1 MTVKFLATG
10 VAAVAVIAAAAA
22 GVTSIASTSPIAFPV
37 QPRALGTSLPLDQP
51 PPPPPAPNLPTA
63 DQLSSLCNGVTDPGV
78 SYTTKN
84 NLVQGGISP
93 DEGHAADHEL
103 RKAYRDGKFPL
114 SFNVTNI
121 QPAGPNAA
129 TADVATSGPKLAAP
143 ITQNLTFV
151 NEGGNWMMRHDSAMA
166 LLQAATA

>member
-10 VAAVAVIAAAAA
+10 VAAVAVIGAAAAD
-22 GVTSIASTSPIAFPV
+22 IASSHPAVFQVRPV
-37 QPRALGTSLPLDQP
+37 ALGASLPLDQP

-93 DEGHAADHEL
+93 DEGHAADHDL

-121 QPAGPNAA
+121 QPAGPNAV

-151 NEGGNWMMRHDSAMA
+151 NEGGNWMMRHDSALA